1 MLDRLADV
9 GELATA
15 CEPYDSASVPQHI
28 DGIQLDECFNWGNYA
43 LFVIEQQGSCCQL
56 V

>member
-1 MLDRLADV
+1 MLDCLADA
-9 GELATA
+9 GELATT
-15 CEPYDSASVPQHI
+15 CEPYDSAGVPQHI
-28 DGIQLDECFNWGNYA
+28 EGIRLDECFNWGNYA

>member
-1 MLDRLADV
+1 MLDYRVDT
-9 GELATA
+9 GELASA
-15 CEPYDSASVPQHI
+15 CEPYDSSYVPQNI